1 VIRDGRYV
9 GSVEI
14 TEASPAAIVEMM
26 FGDVARAVRQARRTV
41 TRDAPILSVRDL
53 KRRPDFEG
61 VSFDLYPGEVLGMA
75 GLLGAGRTE
84 VLRAIF
90 GADPL
95 DSGAITFAGQEV
107 SHPTPRRMKAMGLG
121 YTPEN
126 RKEVGLVQ
134 IASVHDNLRLASLR
148 QLAGLN
154 FTSRDREAP
163 AVMRQIS
170 DLGIKVADPML
181 PVSTLSGGNQQKVVI
196 GNWLNTR
203 PKVMFFDEP
212 SRGVDILAKQQ
223 IFEIMWRQA
232 DAGLSAVFVSSELE
246 ELLDVCDR
254 ILVMHHGRVVAEV
267 EPQTTNLTTL
277 YRLCMEGA

>member
-1 VIRDGRYV
+1 
-9 GSVEI
+9 
-14 TEASPAAIVEMM
+14 M
-26 FGDVARAVRQARRTV
+26 FGDIARAVRPARRTV
-41 TRDAPILSVRDL
+41 TRTAPILSVREL
-53 KRRPDFEG
+53 TRQPDFEG
-61 VSFDLYPGEVLGMA
+61 VSLDLYPGEVLGMA

-90 GADPL
+90 GADPIE
-95 DSGAITFAGQEV
+95 SGTITFAGQPV
-107 SHPTPRRMKAMGLG
+107 NHPTPQRMKALGLG

-126 RKEVGLVQ
+126 RKEAGLVQ
-134 IASVHDNLRLASLR
+134 IASVHDNLLLASR
-148 QLAGLN
+148 RIAGLG
-154 FTSRDREAP
+154 FTSREREAP
-163 AVMRQIS
+163 AVRRQIG
-170 DLGIKVADPML
+170 DLGIKVGDPML

-232 DAGLSAVFVSSELE
+232 DAGLSAIFISSELE